1 MPVGGAVRG
10 FVAVSTIKSA
20 AALLSVRTEGTC
32 DEVVERRTCASLQ
45 LFFGNDHSQINML
58 FIFWSPVFYL
68 VHPEA
73 RDSKFKEHA
82 KPAVYYGPSR
92 DTDSE
97 RYCQGHRR
105 NPRGH
110 AVARC

>member
-1 MPVGGAVRG
+1 
-10 FVAVSTIKSA
+10 
-20 AALLSVRTEGTC
+20 
-32 DEVVERRTCASLQ
+32 
-45 LFFGNDHSQINML
+45 ML

-73 RDSKFKEHA
+73 RDSKFKERA

-97 RYCQGHRR
+97 RYCLLWDGRR
-105 NPRGH
+105 SFTVDIGCMRIDESQLI
-110 AVARC
+110 R

>member
-1 MPVGGAVRG
+1 
-10 FVAVSTIKSA
+10 
-20 AALLSVRTEGTC
+20 
-32 DEVVERRTCASLQ
+32 
-45 LFFGNDHSQINML
+45 
-58 FIFWSPVFYL
+58 